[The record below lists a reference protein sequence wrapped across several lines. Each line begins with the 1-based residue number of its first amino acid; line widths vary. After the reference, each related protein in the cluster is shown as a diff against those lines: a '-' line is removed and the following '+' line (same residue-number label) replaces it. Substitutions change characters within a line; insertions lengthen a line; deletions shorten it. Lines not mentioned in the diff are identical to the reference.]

1 MVTLKF
7 KSWENGDKQRIHSSW
22 FTPYNKAKCQ
32 AKSVTI
38 AHQVSKVTDN
48 PALKLKMCQSTAT
61 QTRAHAHTNEI
72 DSRIR

>member
-22 FTPYNKAKCQ
+22 FIPYNKAKCQ
-32 AKSVTI
+32 ANSITI

-48 PALKLKMCQSTAT
+48 PALKLKNDASPLQHKHKKM
-61 QTRAHAHTNEI
+61 R
-72 DSRIR
+72 